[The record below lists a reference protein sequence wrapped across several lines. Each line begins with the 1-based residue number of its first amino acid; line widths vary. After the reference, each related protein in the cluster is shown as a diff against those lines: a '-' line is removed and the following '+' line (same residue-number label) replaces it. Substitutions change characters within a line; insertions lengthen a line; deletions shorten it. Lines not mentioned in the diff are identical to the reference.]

1 MQDIALTVGLII
13 KFLDASYSNNPETKI
28 DDYELVT
35 EKEYSD
41 FKSLCENMT
50 SPEKQF
56 VKVYYNKKLP
66 HCVVVHR
73 GTEIN
78 DKTEPI
84 ECLLEI
90 KNVKCKYKK
99 TRRYIVS
106 ETIQKWAENKWEAKN
121 VTTLGHSQG
130 GLLAALVGQNS
141 KEIIKIQPLHRLN
154 YEDTLKEITI
164 RSMNDFVDS
173 RKVEDYPG
181 KINKSDPSKH
191 MYIWVNKSQTN
202 KNKLINTVIHELSGI
217 EIDMNEHSYRT
228 VLSKIDPDMRIGK
241 CAHLLEP
248 PKIPDNSGSNGI
260 VTLIKQIGIG
270 VVVMGSVYLGYKWLN
285 KKSSKNKGKSLRKS
299 SLRKSSL
306 RKSSSRMRRWS
317 TNM

>member
-73 GTEIN
+73 GTEKN
-78 DKTEPI
+78 DETEPFQ
-84 ECLLEI
+84 CLLK
-90 KNVKCKYKK
+90 KNAECKYRK

-154 YEDTLKEITI
+154 YEDTSKEITI

-173 RKVEDYPG
+173 RKVDPK

-191 MYIWVNKSQTN
+191 MYIWVNESQTFEN
-202 KNKLINTVIHELSGI
+202 NVKNLIFYELSGI
-217 EIDMNEHSYRT
+217 KIDVNEHSYRK
-228 VLSKIDPDMRIGK
+228 VLSKIDENMRIGK

-248 PKIPDNSGSNGI
+248 GPGPGPGRI